1 MKDSVNSF
9 LRIAVIYLTVIFLA
23 ACSSLQFKYTT
34 LNHAGYTDGIY
45 NSPSTVKIDTLS
57 YSQFKWKI
65 RNNFQFRYDYAQ
77 FALSQPRS
85 FDWNNKLLGFRY
97 NRFNRWGSSYYG
109 YNYYWNRDQMW
120 NDWAWDYP
128 WFTPYRWS
136 MFGYDRWG
144 YNHWNYNYRWNH
156 PYYGDPYNWNYRPNY
171 NRRTNA
177 VYVNGRRGS
186 NNVIRNRT
194 NVRVNTPRTATA
206 GNTLSVDEIAD
217 DIKVRVNK
225 RRINNSNNDQTIRNT
240 PRGYG
245 RPESGNNGRRSR
257 VRENI
262 PTKPVVPRQPRSVQ
276 PRQVRGGSGSSVLQ
290 QTRTRV
296 QSSSQG
302 RTSSVRRKN

>member
-156 PYYGDPYNWNYRPNY
+156 PFYGDPYNWNYRPNY
-171 NRRTNA
+171 NRRPNVA
-177 VYVNGRRGS
+177 YINGRRGS
-186 NNVIRNRT
+186 NNVINNRT
-194 NVRVNTPRTATA
+194 NVRVNQPRSATV
-206 GNTLSVDEIAD
+206 GNTLTEP
-217 DIKVRVNK
+217 
-225 RRINNSNNDQTIRNT
+225 RRIKINKDDQTIRNT
-240 PRGYG
+240 PRVYQ
-245 RPESGNNGRRSR
+245 RPESSNNGRRGR
-257 VRENI
+257 IRENI
-262 PTKPVVPRQPRSVQ
+262 SPKPVVPRQPNSVQ
-276 PRQVRGGSGSSVLQ
+276 PRQVRGGQRSPVLQ

-296 QSSSQG
+296 QSNSQG
-302 RTSSVRRKN
+302 RNGSSRRQN